1 MNMESSAL
9 RLIKRSLFVHCRT
22 SQREAEPERPPM
34 LLDSLRRYVHAM
46 LRVSLYCS
54 ESESDIAFR
63 WVHRESN
70 LMFILSSDKDQR
82 EKLLSRSLLIS
93 VNEV

>member
-1 MNMESSAL
+1 MNIESSAL
-9 RLIKRSLFVHCRT
+9 RLIKRSFFVPCRT

-34 LLDSLRRYVHAM
+34 LLDSLRRYVQAM
-46 LRVSLYCS
+46 LRVRLYCK
-54 ESESDIAFR
+54 ESESFASR
-63 WVHRESN
+63 WVHSKFN

-93 VNEV
+93 VNEA